1 MRWHGAAVLLG
12 GLLRSGPEKESR
24 GKEVQGL
31 WDTLQGQGDVLWR
44 RQRLGSWAGESYRE
58 R

>member
-1 MRWHGAAVLLG
+1 MLLG

-24 GKEVQGL
+24 GEEVQGL
-31 WDTLQGQGDVLWR
+31 WDTLQGQGGVLWR